1 MSLISV
7 ILYYTWRSER
17 YAIYLSK
24 SGRRMEK
31 QYQVVQEL
39 QIEGKK
45 KRVKGKEFRIQMRA
59 LLYTATSTFITN
71 SSVPLPAY
79 ASGSDK

>member
-1 MSLISV
+1 LTKAQVKIIKTNKSVQRGIKKKETAKQGAKPKMSLISV
-7 ILYYTWRSER
+7 ILYYTWRSQR

-45 KRVKGKEFRIQMRA
+45 RG
-59 LLYTATSTFITN
+59 
-71 SSVPLPAY
+71 
-79 ASGSDK
+79 